1 MNMKDQQIFYF
12 LIKQRG
18 NNQQLAEEII
28 NKLSVESRDRL
39 FRIFQDIEIDNNRL
53 KNQTIKYKNMMPF
66 R

>member
-1 MNMKDQQIFYF
+1 MDMKDQQIFYF
-12 LIKQRG
+12 LMKQRG

-28 NKLSVESRDRL
+28 NKLSVESKDQL

-53 KNQTIKYKNMMPF
+53 KNQAIKYKNMMPF